1 MILDRVEADRGDSVA
16 DELTRQKVFT
26 HLKDPLIWAFGLMFL
41 ASTVPAYAIAFFIT
55 IILKAMGF
63 STANSLLLTAPP
75 GVFAVG
81 VLEQRHWKSSSSLS
95 LDLGYRVLFLRLAFR

>member
-1 MILDRVEADRGDSVA
+1 MVLDRVEADRGDSVP
-16 DELTRQKVFT
+16 DELTRQKVIT

-41 ASTVPAYAIAFFIT
+41 AATVPAYAIAFFVT

-63 STANSLLLTAPP
+63 STAVSLLLTAPP

-81 VLEQRHWKSSSSLS
+81 ALEQYHR
-95 LDLGYRVLFLRLAFR
+95 RLLTEC